1 MSKQIVCL
9 GAIDKKTNEY
19 VYPNMANKEN
29 EYICP
34 DCNKDLILCQGEIKR
49 HHFRHHTNSDR
60 ICDRIC
66 DYYDKPSESQIH
78 KDAKR
83 LLKKILEQ
91 NIEITFTR
99 KCICCKENEVFQIP
113 KTTINTKIE
122 VEYRFEYN
130 GSKTADVAY
139 LDNNKI
145 LYIFEICHTHKTN
158 PENRPEPWFEINA
171 INFIN
176 KVNDNGLINLQIA
189 CIRGIKC
196 KKCLEKNDGKLT
208 LTENNIKYE
217 DINYDI
223 FKKNNIVK
231 IEKHYSEIIF
241 YDTNNSFVF
250 FNASRK
256 WGKIDM
262 YKIIEWYFSSTSYND
277 NYKDDVFYE
286 CCRCGDIEP
295 NWIKYVHV
303 FNNVCTIC
311 DIELYSR
318 IYLNVEYDEKDEA
331 KKLGIKWDTDFKKW
345 YTFEKNKN
353 IDIILKKWDKCFILK
368 SDTSNFKTIYLDVE
382 PAEKDEAKKT
392 WNKMVYV

>member
-223 FKKNNIVK
+223 FKKNNI
-231 IEKHYSEIIF
+231 IQYH
-241 YDTNNSFVF
+241 
-250 FNASRK
+250 
-256 WGKIDM
+256 
-262 YKIIEWYFSSTSYND
+262 
-277 NYKDDVFYE
+277 
-286 CCRCGDIEP
+286 
-295 NWIKYVHV
+295 
-303 FNNVCTIC
+303 
-311 DIELYSR
+311 
-318 IYLNVEYDEKDEA
+318 
-331 KKLGIKWDTDFKKW
+331 KLCIH
-345 YTFEKNKN
+345 
-353 IDIILKKWDKCFILK
+353 C
-368 SDTSNFKTIYLDVE
+368 
-382 PAEKDEAKKT
+382 
-392 WNKMVYV
+392 